1 MLHFLLSSLI
11 REEGKLHFSP
21 PGIFGLL
28 TLDFSLLAELLH
40 FGDGG
45 KQARADPSGEIKA
58 IKKTRIMCVYI
69 CVFRQLNSLVPI
81 FQKRRKKENL
91 LSHV

>member
-11 REEGKLHFSP
+11 REEGRLHFSP

-28 TLDFSLLAELLH
+28 MLDFSLPTELFH

-45 KQARADPSGEIKA
+45 KQASADPSGEIKA
-58 IKKTRIMCVYI
+58 IKKTCVMYVYMCVYL
-69 CVFRQLNSLVPI
+69 RQLN
-81 FQKRRKKENL
+81 
-91 LSHV
+91 

>member
-11 REEGKLHFSP
+11 REEGRLHISP

-28 TLDFSLLAELLH
+28 MLDFSLPTELFH

-45 KQARADPSGEIKA
+45 EQASADPSGEIKA
-58 IKKTRIMCVYI
+58 IKKTCVMYVYMCV
-69 CVFRQLNSLVPI
+69 CLRQ
-81 FQKRRKKENL
+81 
-91 LSHV
+91 